1 MKIIEIN
8 SNERTDIGKNLV
20 NKIRNKGLVPAVLY
34 GTEPKTLTVALSD
47 AIKLYNARHE
57 NFLIKLKINNDIKDA
72 LLKDIQLNPVKNNV
86 IHLDFLELVA
96 GKPIAVK
103 IPIQLTGTPM
113 GIKLGGIIEHFLWE
127 VKIEC
132 LPKNIPEFITIDIS
146 NLNIGESIHIEDLKV
161 PQGVKV
167 LDKAKQVIVTIGL
180 PSGIAEEKEAE
191 AAAAAEAEAAEAAAA
206 AEGAEKEGGAPV
218 KGQGAPV
225 KGQESKTEQAKGA
238 PKGAE
243 PVKGKAEPAKGKE
256 QVKAKK

>member
-1 MKIIEIN
+1 MKTIEIN
-8 SNERTDIGKNLV
+8 SDERTDIGKNLV

-34 GTEPKTLTVALSD
+34 GTKPKSLTVTLSD
-47 AIKLYNARHE
+47 ATKLYNARHE
-57 NFLIKLKINNDIKDA
+57 NFLVKLKINNQDTKDA

-86 IHLDFLELVA
+86 IHLDFLELIA

-113 GIKLGGIIEHFLWE
+113 GLKLGGIIEHFLWE

-132 LPKNIPEFITIDIS
+132 LPKDIPEVITIDIS
-146 NLNIGESIHIEDLKV
+146 NLNIGESIHIADLKV

-206 AEGAEKEGGAPV
+206 EGAEKEGAPGA
-218 KGQGAPV
+218 A
-225 KGQESKTEQAKGA
+225 KGQEAKADQGKGAAKGA
-238 PKGAE
+238 EAP
-243 PVKGKAEPAKGKE
+243 KGKAEPAKGKD
-256 QVKAKK
+256 QAKPKK